1 MDGAAPVAAKATT
14 GVLQPDYET
23 TTTFVASGPF
33 APSRASNVTFAPSGS
48 DLKPSPT
55 IELW

>member
-1 MDGAAPVAAKATT
+1 MDGAAPVAAEAAT
-14 GVLQPDYET
+14 GIQRPDYET

-48 DLKPSPT
+48 DLKPSPAM
-55 IELW
+55 LL